1 MIRPGWQTPFARRS
15 NVFARGFPSISREY
29 SHCSKKKADE
39 MPEVVKV
46 TRARTV
52 CCVAVVLVALRRRSQ
67 KGKEKVGITPVWN
80 GTRSQYNEL
89 KLQISER
96 PERDHP
102 LHTKGT
108 SQDKGSLNERN
119 RLHRR

>member
-1 MIRPGWQTPFARRS
+1 MIRPGWQTLFPRRS
-15 NVFARGFPSISREY
+15 NVFARGIPSLGPEY

-89 KLQISER
+89 KAQISER
-96 PERDHP
+96 PERDSP
-102 LHTKGT
+102 STPKAPART
-108 SQDKGSLNERN
+108 REV
-119 RLHRR
+119 